1 MKFSRTFFFYSL
13 LAVVVLTSLMFNGC
27 APMSEGPTQPLLPRL
42 SAEEMFSDRFELEE
56 EPQFFYDLFG
66 RELLEGHEVHHYK
79 EEKQFDAAGNLVV
92 GRSGQLD
99 SVRFTSQLDRTIL
112 AEDTYGTGGC
122 LRSTRFVI
130 GDQLTIKDNTLW
142 PMAYILRKTE
152 FDGFRWD
159 LACPADKMLLS
170 FLNSRIS
177 NPVYGAEVAAA
188 GSLAP
193 TIGRRNADEF
203 IENKRLAGFRGQAKI
218 GDILRFGFTYVNL
231 HKKHPQRIENPWTGT
246 VANTPPEQ
254 IVLTF
259 RDNSPEDYLSD
270 DPNGAKVAWVEF
282 KIQTYE
288 PATEDTPAIKG
299 ELVKVRK
306 EYDEF
311 VPTTIPEADPYS
323 KGGETDDTGNYLTA
337 NGFDSFQCVL
347 NMEDEGIDPRT
358 VESVKIDMKVKGD
371 YWIEVL
377 GYSSKNMGAVEDAW
391 PRTETGVIEQ
401 SRRYIEMPFRDYIEA
416 PGNDV
421 EDQNKSKII
430 TYEYGAARAAVL
442 WGVDLEGTLPFVG
455 YIQAQYAENPKYKQ
469 YPTVSQESIG
479 YSQLAADNP
488 DDPTAR
494 TFSEIDGH
502 RFTADEVESG
512 DEAALSRDKAWFV
525 NLKQRRGKFVFEE
538 SVFSIDP
545 GWTTTYPGWGAN
557 TDRDE
562 TYKIPR
568 TSEGQ
573 DQSPWDDEDYTLV
586 EDDDDD
592 DDFPDDD
599 DFDGVLPRADDRD
612 LNGILDYQEDFL
624 IFEADPPIFEQTD
637 DLNNNRVLDN
647 LEDDY
652 DPDYK
657 YGADVKGYHISA
669 EYEVLANLTTKLG
682 WLSQSEI
689 SSARQADTKYL
700 QVTYERDIPEF
711 GTLMFQNR
719 LVRVKDNIIDYAI
732 TLRVGDVDPSEVRD
746 ELDFFDAMY
755 NTATLQVM
763 YTGVDNLNLIGKY
776 LLSFEKHYEPA
787 AEDKIRKD
795 KPETEDVDEAIDF
808 MLMDEQL
815 RERRDRRE
823 FPFNGMDP
831 VLAFD
836 QANWIPRRY
845 KETTVKFNTFILKAS
860 YKIPIGNMISGGFKS
875 LTGMVGGDDGQGCV
889 SSVLSPISDWLECCV
904 FGDMTLT
911 PMFKWIYEKNWDRS
925 WYLKEDGEQVLDKNG
940 NPIPVLDPT
949 KVSPTDYESE
959 EYLRFNQNTR
969 ETVGLVRLDYVF
981 TPSLNILGGFQ
992 YRKLTNRDKGFK
1004 EDFLK
1009 PWGEDVRTPIRWRS
1023 DSKTRILAI
1032 QAINQGEW
1040 LGFNIRILMGFQR
1053 TEFLP
1058 TLLPSGE
1065 SSPKSTSTETY
1076 VRAMM
1081 GF

>member
-1 MKFSRTFFFYSL
+1 
-13 LAVVVLTSLMFNGC
+13 
-27 APMSEGPTQPLLPRL
+27 
-42 SAEEMFSDRFELEE
+42 MFSDRFELEE

-66 RELLEGHEVHHYK
+66 RELLEGHEVHQYI
-79 EEKQFDAAGNLVV
+79 EEKRFDAAGNLVT
-92 GRSGQLD
+92 GLTGQLD
-99 SVRFTSQLDRTIL
+99 SVRFSSQLDRTIL
-112 AEDTYGTGGC
+112 AEDTYGSGGC

-130 GDQLTIKDNTLW
+130 GDQLTIKDSTLW
-142 PMAYILRKTE
+142 PMAYIIRKTE

-177 NPVYGAEVAAA
+177 NPVYSAEVAAA

-193 TIGRRNADEF
+193 TIGRQNSDEF
-203 IENKRLAGFRGQAKI
+203 IENKRLVGFRGQAKI
-218 GDILRFGFTYVNL
+218 GDILRFGFTYINL
-231 HKKHPQRIENPWTGT
+231 HKQHPQRIDNPWTGT
-246 VANTPPEQ
+246 VANTPPER

-259 RDNSPEDYLSD
+259 RDNSPEDYLSE
-270 DPNGAKVAWVEF
+270 DPNGAKVAWVKF

-288 PATEDTPAIKG
+288 PVEDDLPIKNPVEIIERFPG
-299 ELVKVRK
+299 
-306 EYDEF
+306 DF
-311 VPTTIPEADPYS
+311 VPTSIPEEDPYS
-323 KGGETDDTGNYLTA
+323 KGGELDDTGLYQVA

-347 NMEDEGIDPRT
+347 DMEEEGIDPRT
-358 VESVKIDMKVKGD
+358 VESVSIDMRMKGD
-371 YWIEVL
+371 YWVEVL
-377 GYSSKNMGAVEDAW
+377 GYSSKNVGAVEDPW
-391 PRTETGVIEQ
+391 PRNETGVID
-401 SRRYIEMPFRDYIEA
+401 MPYRDFIEA
-416 PGNDV
+416 QGNDL
-421 EDQNKSKII
+421 EDQDEAKVI
-430 TYEYGAARAAVL
+430 TYEYGAARGAVL
-442 WGVDLEGTLPFVG
+442 WGIDLEGSLPILG
-455 YIQAQYAENPKYKQ
+455 YVQAQYSINPKYKQ
-469 YPTVSQESIG
+469 YPTISEEKIG

-494 TFSEIDGH
+494 TFSEIDGL
-502 RFTADEVESG
+502 RFESKLAGADNNST
-512 DEAALSRDKAWFV
+512 DKAWFV
-525 NLKQRRGKFVFEE
+525 NLKQRFGKFFLEE
-538 SVFSIDP
+538 SLFSIDP

-557 TDRDE
+557 TDRDA

-573 DQSPWDDEDYTLV
+573 DQAPWDDEDYTLV

-657 YGADVKGYHISA
+657 YGADVKGWHLAGSYDI
-669 EYEVLANLTTKLG
+669 LANMTMKLG
-682 WLSQSEI
+682 WLKQDEI
-689 SSARQADTKYL
+689 SSARRADTKYFQL
-700 QVTYERDIPEF
+700 SYERDIPEF
-711 GTLMFQNR
+711 GTLLFQNR
-719 LVRVKDNIIDYAI
+719 LVKVQDDIIDYAI
-732 TLRVGDVDPSEVRD
+732 TLRVGETEPSEVRD
-746 ELDFFDAMY
+746 ELDFYDAMY
-755 NTATLQVM
+755 NTTTLQLL
-763 YTGVDNLNLIGKY
+763 YTGIDRLRLITKY
-776 LLSFEKHYEPA
+776 LLSFEKHYEP
-787 AEDKIRKD
+787 EPDEKIRRD
-795 KPETEDVDEAIDF
+795 NPDTEEVDEAIDF

-823 FPFNGMDP
+823 YPFNGMDP

-845 KETTVKFNTFILKAS
+845 KDTTVKFNTFIFKAS
-860 YKIPIGNMISGGFKS
+860 YEIPLGNMISSGFKM
-875 LTGMVGGDDGQGCV
+875 LTDRVNLLTPVGN
-889 SSVLSPISDWLECCV
+889 WLECCV

-911 PMFKWIYEKNWDRS
+911 PMFKWIYERNWDRS
-925 WYLKEDGEQVLDKNG
+925 WHLKDDDGNEVLDARG

-949 KVSPTDYESE
+949 QVSPTDYESE

-969 ETVGLVRLDYVF
+969 ETIGLVRLDYVF

-992 YRKLTNRDKGFK
+992 YRKLTNNDKGYK

-1009 PWGEDVRTPIRWRS
+1009 PWGEDARTPIRWRN
-1023 DSKTRILAI
+1023 DSKKRIWAL

-1040 LGFNIRILMGFQR
+1040 LGFNIRILVGFQR
-1053 TEFLP
+1053 TEILP
-1058 TLLPSGE
+1058 TILPSGE
-1065 SSPKSTSTETY
+1065 KRPASTSTETY

>member
-1 MKFSRTFFFYSL
+1 MKFVRTLFPTFDVSRSTFNVLAAVISL
-13 LAVVVLTSLMFNGC
+13 GAFAAAIAMLNGC
-27 APMSEGPTQPLLPRL
+27 ASISAGPSQPLLPEL
-42 SAEEMFSDRFELEE
+42 SAEEKFSDRFQMEE

-66 RELLEGHEVHHYK
+66 RELLEGNEVHQYI

-92 GRSGQLD
+92 GRTGTLD
-99 SVRFTSQLDRTIL
+99 SVRFASQLDRTIL
-112 AEDTYGTGGC
+112 TEDTYRGRHTEF
-122 LRSTRFVI
+122 SI
-130 GDQLTIKDNTLW
+130 GDHLTIKDSTLF
-142 PMAYILRKTE
+142 PMAYIMRKTE

-159 LACPADKMLLS
+159 LS
-170 FLNSRIS
+170 FQQQKHLFTILNSRIS
-177 NPVYGAEVAAA
+177 NPVYAAEVGAA

-193 TIGRRNADEF
+193 TIGRQNADEF
-203 IENKRLAGFRGQAKI
+203 IENKRLAGFRGQGMI
-218 GDILRFGFTYVNL
+218 GDILRLGFTYMNL
-231 HKKHPQRIENPWTGT
+231 HKEHPQRIDNPWTGT

-270 DPNGAKVAWVEF
+270 NPNGGAVAKVTFRIKTYDPDADPEHTYPSHAFETVVVEKYPSDF
-282 KIQTYE
+282 
-288 PATEDTPAIKG
+288 A
-299 ELVKVRK
+299 
-306 EYDEF
+306 
-311 VPTTIPEADPYS
+311 PTSIPEEDPYS
-323 KGGETDDTGNYLTA
+323 KGGESDDTGLYLQA

-371 YWIEVL
+371 YFIEVL
-377 GYSSKNMGAVEDAW
+377 GYSSKNMGAVEDPWAK
-391 PRTETGVIEQ
+391 TETGVID
-401 SRRYIEMPFRDYIEA
+401 MPFRDYIEA
-416 PGNDV
+416 PGDDP
-421 EDQNKSKII
+421 EEQKTAKTI
-430 TYEYGAARAAVL
+430 TYDYGAARGVLL
-442 WGVDLEGTLPFVG
+442 WGVDIEGSIPYVG

-469 YPTVSQESIG
+469 YPTISKDKIG

-494 TFSEIDGH
+494 TFSEIDGE
-502 RFTADEVESG
+502 RFESKLAG
-512 DEAALSRDKAWFV
+512 ENNDGRDKAWFV
-525 NLKQRRGKFVFEE
+525 NMKQRFGKLFLEE
-538 SVFSIDP
+538 AIFSVDP

-557 TDRDE
+557 TDRDA

-637 DLNNNRVLDN
+637 DFNNNRVLDT

-657 YGADVKGYHISA
+657 YGADVSGYHVSGSYDI
-669 EYEVLANLTTKLG
+669 LANMSVKLG
-682 WLSQSEI
+682 WLKENEI
-689 SSARQADTKYL
+689 SSARTADTKYAHL
-700 QVTYERDIPEF
+700 SYERDIPDF
-711 GTLMFQNR
+711 GTLLFQNR
-719 LVRVKDNIIDYAI
+719 LVRVKDDIIDYAI
-732 TLRVGDVDPSEVRD
+732 TLRIGEVEPSEVRD
-746 ELDFFDAMY
+746 ELDFYDAMY
-755 NTATLQVM
+755 NTSTIQLM
-763 YTGVDNLNLIGKY
+763 YTGIPGLKLITKY

-787 AEDKIRKD
+787 DEDKIRPD
-795 KPETEDVDEAIDF
+795 DPTTEVDEAIDF

-823 FPFNGMDP
+823 YPFNGLDP
-831 VLAFD
+831 VLTFD

-845 KETTVKFNTFILKAS
+845 KEATVKFNTFIFKTS
-860 YKIPIGNMISGGFKS
+860 YEIPIGKLPVIR
-875 LTGMVGGDDGQGCV
+875 
-889 SSVLSPISDWLECCV
+889 W
-904 FGDMTLT
+904 FGEDMSIT
-911 PMFKWIYEKNWDRS
+911 PMFKWIYEKNWDRN
-925 WYLKEDGEQVLDKNG
+925 WLDEEGK
-940 NPIPVLDPT
+940 PALDPT

-981 TPSLNILGGFQ
+981 TPSLTILGGFQ
-992 YRKLTNRDKGFK
+992 YRKLTNRDKGYK

-1009 PWGEDVRTPIRWRS
+1009 PWGEDVRTPIRWRN
-1023 DSKTRILAI
+1023 DMKKRIWAI

-1040 LGFNIRILMGFQR
+1040 LGFNIRILAGFQR
-1053 TEFLP
+1053 TEILP
-1058 TLLPSGE
+1058 TPLPTGE
-1065 SSPKSTSTETY
+1065 MRPKSTSTETY

>member
-1 MKFSRTFFFYSL
+1 MKFSRTLFYYSF
-13 LAVVVLTSLMFNGC
+13 LAAIVSVSWVLNGC
-27 APMSEGPTQPLLPRL
+27 APMSTGPTQPLLPRL

-79 EEKQFDAAGNLVV
+79 EEKQFDAAGNLII
-92 GRSGQLD
+92 GRTGQLD

-159 LACPADKMLLS
+159 IACPADKMLLS

-193 TIGRRNADEF
+193 TIGRRNSDDF

-231 HKKHPQRIENPWTGT
+231 HKKHPQRIDNPWTGT

-259 RDNSPEDYLSD
+259 RDNSPEDYLSE
-270 DPNGAKVAWVEF
+270 DPNGAKVQWVKF

-288 PATEDTPAIKG
+288 PGDEEEDIPATKLPLEIIEKTID
-299 ELVKVRK
+299 
-306 EYDEF
+306 DF
-311 VPTTIPEADPYS
+311 VPTTIPEEDPYS
-323 KGGETDDTGNYLTA
+323 KGGETDDTGLYLTA

-347 NMEDEGIDPRT
+347 NLEDEGIDPRT
-358 VESVKIDMKVKGD
+358 VESVKIEMRVKGD

-377 GYSSKNMGAVEDAW
+377 GFSSKNVGAIEDPW
-391 PRTETGVIEQ
+391 PRTETGI
-401 SRRYIEMPFRDYIEA
+401 INMPFRDYLEA
-416 PGNDV
+416 PDNNL
-421 EDQNKSKII
+421 EDQNSPKTI
-430 TYEYGAARAAVL
+430 TYDYGASRAAVL
-442 WGVDLEGTLPFVG
+442 WGVDLEGTLPFLG

-469 YPTVSQESIG
+469 YPTISKESIG

-494 TFSEIDGH
+494 TFSEVDGE
-502 RFTADEVESG
+502 RFESKLAG
-512 DEAALSRDKAWFV
+512 GNNDDRDKAWFV
-525 NLKQRRGKFVFEE
+525 NLKQRFGKFFFEE
-538 SVFSIDP
+538 SVFSVDP

-562 TYKIPR
+562 TYKIAR
-568 TSEGQ
+568 TSEGT
-573 DQSPWDDEDYTLV
+573 DQSPWDDEDFTLV

-624 IFEADPPIFEQTD
+624 IFEADPPVFEQTD

-657 YGADVKGYHISA
+657 YGADVSGYHLTA
-669 EYEVLANLTTKLG
+669 EYEVLANMTTKVG
-682 WLSQSEI
+682 WLKQNEV
-689 SSARQADTKYL
+689 SSSRKADTKYFHIS
-700 QVTYERDIPEF
+700 YERDIPEF
-711 GTLMFQNR
+711 GTLLFQNR
-719 LVRVKDNIIDYAI
+719 LVRVKDDIIDYAI
-732 TLRVGDVDPSEVRD
+732 TLRVGETEPSEVRD

-763 YTGVDNLNLIGKY
+763 YTGIDRLKLIAKY
-776 LLSFEKHYEPA
+776 LLSFEKHYEPDP
-787 AEDKIRKD
+787 EDKIRKD
-795 KPETEDVDEAIDF
+795 NPDTEDVDEAIDF

-823 FPFNGMDP
+823 YPFNGLDP

-860 YKIPIGNMISGGFKS
+860 YEIPIGNMISTGFDS
-875 LTGMVGGDDGQGCV
+875 LTGLVGGDDGQGCIA
-889 SSVLSPISDWLECCV
+889 SVLNPIGEWLECCV

-911 PMFKWIYEKNWDRS
+911 PMFKWIYEKNWDRP
-925 WYLKEDGEQVLDKNG
+925 WYQEEDGKQILDRNE
-940 NPIPVLDPT
+940 NPIPQLDPT

-981 TPSLNILGGFQ
+981 TPSLTILGGFQ
-992 YRKLTNRDKGFK
+992 YRKLTNRDKGYK

-1009 PWGEDVRTPIRWRS
+1009 PWGEDARTPIRWRS
-1023 DSKTRILAI
+1023 DSKKRIWAL

-1040 LGFNIRILMGFQR
+1040 LGFNIRILVGFQQ
-1053 TEFLP
+1053 TEILP
-1058 TLLPSGE
+1058 TVTPSGE
-1065 SSPKSTSTETY
+1065 VRPKSTSTETS